1 MNGKIRIAALLSG
14 GGRTLM
20 NLIDRID
27 DVRLPARI
35 DTVISSRADAPGVE
49 RARARGFNVHIAE
62 DGDVS
67 SLLDPDRHDLVCLCG
82 WLQHLRIE
90 PWMRG
95 RVMNI
100 HPSLLPAFGG
110 RGMYGQRVHAAVID
124 AGVPNSGCTVHF
136 VDEEF
141 DHGPVILQR
150 ACAVEPF
157 DTPETL
163 ATRVFALE
171 CDAYPEAITL
181 FSQSRLRLSGDRVQ
195 ITPPPHGEGADGDS
209 T

>member
-1 MNGKIRIAALLSG
+1 MTAPLRIAALLSG

-20 NLIDRID
+20 NLVDRID
-27 DVRLPARI
+27 DAKLNARI

-49 RARARGFNVHIAE
+49 RARARGFDVQVAQ

-82 WLQHLRIE
+82 WLRHLHLE
-90 PWMRG
+90 PWMHG

-110 RGMYGQRVHAAVID
+110 RGMYGDRVHAAVLESGI
-124 AGVPNSGCTVHF
+124 PNTGCTVHF
-136 VDEEF
+136 VDEEY
-141 DHGPVILQR
+141 DHGPVVIQR
-150 ACAVEPF
+150 ACMVEPG
-157 DTPETL
+157 DTVDSL
-163 ATRVFALE
+163 AARVFTIE
-171 CDAYPEAITL
+171 CDVYPEAITL
-181 FSQSRLRLSGDRVQ
+181 FAEGRLRLDGDRVHVA
-195 ITPPPHGEGADGDS
+195 PPGNEPL